1 VVNESGAVFEV
12 VVEWAIAI
20 GAGNQL
26 NGKLSVGGAEAE
38 VYFLTGIVAALSN
51 VVEESA
57 EK

>member
-38 VYFLTGIVAALSN
+38 VYFLRGIVAALSN